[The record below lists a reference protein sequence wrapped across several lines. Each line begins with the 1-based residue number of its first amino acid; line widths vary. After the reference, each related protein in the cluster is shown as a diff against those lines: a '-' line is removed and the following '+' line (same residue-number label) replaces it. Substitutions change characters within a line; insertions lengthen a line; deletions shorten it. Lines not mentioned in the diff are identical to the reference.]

1 VGISQ
6 TLLSLHGVRTSLA
19 EFLTHPDYAGDL
31 YIPPDAYHTQFAEVC
46 LDHCD
51 PAVSNMCV
59 EILLCFR
66 YTDFSFRLVTYIRT
80 EDWRT
85 LAAHTEWK
93 FHLLRA
99 QATPRI
105 LAKLL
110 DIRPG
115 PWLAEGLPTGDTQA
129 KIRSMKDILGW
140 LEVSRRRRSPLGFE
154 KSKCL

>member
-1 VGISQ
+1 VIQPFQICGLKFFYHFFVFDIWI
-6 TLLSLHGVRTSLA
+6 
-19 EFLTHPDYAGDL
+19 FIYAAL
-31 YIPPDAYHTQFAEVC
+31 Y
-46 LDHCD
+46 
-51 PAVSNMCV
+51 
-59 EILLCFR
+59 
-66 YTDFSFRLVTYIRT
+66 RT

-85 LAAHTEWK
+85 LAAYTEWK

-154 KSKCL
+154 KSNVGLTGL

>member
-1 VGISQ
+1 MGISN

-19 EFLTHPDYAGDL
+19 RFLTHPHCAGDL
-31 YIPPDAYHTQFAEVC
+31 YIPPETYYTQFAEFC
-46 LDHCD
+46 LYHCD
-51 PAVSNMCV
+51 LAVSDMYV
-59 EILLCFR
+59 EIPLPLR
-66 YTDFSFRLVTYIRT
+66 YININLVSTCRT
-80 EDWRT
+80 GDWKT

-105 LAKLL
+105 LATLL

-115 PWLAEGLPTGDTQA
+115 PWLAEGQPTGDMQA

-140 LEVSRRRRSPLGFE
+140 LEVSRCSRSGL
-154 KSKCL
+154 KI

>member
-1 VGISQ
+1 MGRHRAELRS
-6 TLLSLHGVRTSLA
+6 VRTSLA
-19 EFLTHPDYAGDL
+19 KFLTPRHS
-31 YIPPDAYHTQFAEVC
+31 YHTQFAEIC

-59 EILLCFR
+59 DEFFFPSSLFDIWIFIYAALC
-66 YTDFSFRLVTYIRT
+66 RT

-140 LEVSRRRRSPLGFE
+140 LEVSRRHCSLLGFV
-154 KSKCL
+154 KTQMCLMSN